1 MSIFIV
7 LFSSIFIFMIVVRYL
22 KINRKNSSS
31 ESNVRIT
38 SDISI
43 AVSDYDVVDECFKA
57 TNDCDVTYKTYK
69 ISISSHSN
77 IFLLSDEFCY
87 FLASNLA
94 SNDEKNSTKCQATSM
109 QDLYPTDLA

>member
-7 LFSSIFIFMIVVRYL
+7 LFSSIFIFVIVVRYL

-69 ISISSHSN
+69 ISISSRSN
-77 IFLLSDEFCY
+77 ILLSDEFCY

-94 SNDEKNSTKCQATSM
+94 SNDEKNSTKYQATSM
-109 QDLYPTDLA
+109 QDIYPTDLA